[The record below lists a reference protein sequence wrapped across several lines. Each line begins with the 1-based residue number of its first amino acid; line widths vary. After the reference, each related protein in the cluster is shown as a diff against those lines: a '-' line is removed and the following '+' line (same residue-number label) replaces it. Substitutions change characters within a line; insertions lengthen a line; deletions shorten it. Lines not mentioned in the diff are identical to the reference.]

1 MVPICRS
8 GSLFL
13 NFPFNVNPYIKH
25 NPTVRTR
32 HKNQH
37 IEIFIPEIQYVQLTY
52 LGQNTISTAAKNEH
66 ATRINLHE
74 HEDDEKGNGLCN
86 VIASYA
92 ACAYRKGN

>member
-1 MVPICRS
+1 MEKRRPVVRP
-8 GSLFL
+8 GLTNFEGTGGPHNSLRTHL
-13 NFPFNVNPYIKH
+13 RVALVYTYI
-25 NPTVRTR
+25 
-32 HKNQH
+32 
-37 IEIFIPEIQYVQLTY
+37 IM
-52 LGQNTISTAAKNEH
+52 NEH

>member
-1 MVPICRS
+1 MENSNDTSWDRS
-8 GSLFL
+8 TS
-13 NFPFNVNPYIKH
+13 IQ
-25 NPTVRTR
+25 TVRSKKPGTT
-32 HKNQH
+32 
-37 IEIFIPEIQYVQLTY
+37 EEVMEGPA
-52 LGQNTISTAAKNEH
+52 SMNEH